1 MALPD
6 LEMAWLRSFVAVT
19 QSGSMTDAA
28 KMVFRSQ
35 SAISMHIKNIET
47 VLQRPVFL
55 REGRRLSLTPVGQEL
70 LGYAQTI
77 LGTHAAALQAL
88 VGSTVAGKIS
98 LGIPDDYAPEYLPQ
112 VLSLF
117 TEKYPAIELSLICEP
132 SSALMP
138 KIEANELDLAIIS
151 RDAPQQGTFLFNEP
165 LLWLGSEAYP
175 VWQKRPLPIAMYE
188 FGSQARKNIIQSL
201 GCLEGGYRIVYSSPY
216 IAGQLAA
223 VKSGMAIAV
232 VTQCSVPPGFMVLNK
247 HQLPAL
253 PTLSVAVIES
263 PQSVSAPLVQ
273 LLKEDIIARLK
284 STP

>member
-1 MALPD
+1 MAIQD

-28 KMVFRSQ
+28 KILFRSQ
-35 SAISMHIKNIET
+35 SAISMHIKHIET
-47 VLQRPVFL
+47 VLQRQVFL
-55 REGRRLSLTPVGQEL
+55 REGRSLLMTPIGHEL

-77 LGTHAAALQAL
+77 LTTHAAALQAL
-88 VGSTVAGKIS
+88 VGSAVAGKIS

-132 SSALMP
+132 SSALIP

-151 RDAPQQGTFLFNEP
+151 RDHDGQGTFLFKEP
-165 LLWLGSEAYP
+165 LLWLGAEAYP

-188 FGSQARKNIIQSL
+188 FGSQARKNIIHSL
-201 GCLEGGYRIVYSSPY
+201 STLEGEYRIVYSSPY

-232 VTQCSVPPGFMVLNK
+232 VTQCSVPPGFLVLNK
-247 HQLPAL
+247 HHLPEL
-253 PTLSVAVIES
+253 PMLSVAVIES
-263 PQSVSAPLVQ
+263 PQGVNAPLVQ
-273 LLKEDIIARLK
+273 LLKEDIIVRLQA
-284 STP
+284 

>member
-1 MALPD
+1 MAIQD

-28 KMVFRSQ
+28 KVLFRSQ
-35 SAISMHIKNIET
+35 SAISMHIKHIET
-47 VLQRPVFL
+47 VLQRQVFL
-55 REGRRLSLTPVGQEL
+55 REGRSLLMTPIGHEL

-77 LGTHAAALQAL
+77 LTTHAAALQAL
-88 VGSTVAGKIS
+88 VGSAVAGKIS

-132 SSALMP
+132 SSALIP

-151 RDAPQQGTFLFNEP
+151 RDHDGQGTFLFKEP
-165 LLWLGSEAYP
+165 LLWLGAEAYP

-188 FGSQARKNIIQSL
+188 FGSQARKNIIHSL
-201 GCLEGGYRIVYSSPY
+201 STLEGEYRIVYSSPY

-232 VTQCSVPPGFMVLNK
+232 VTQCSVPPGFLVLNK
-247 HQLPAL
+247 HHLPEL
-253 PTLSVAVIES
+253 PMLSVAVIES
-263 PQSVSAPLVQ
+263 PQGVNAPLVQ
-273 LLKEDIIARLK
+273 LLKEDIIVRLQA
-284 STP
+284 